1 MIASRRACPICGENM
16 GLVECTERF
25 DSYKWECRKQAN
37 NKRYISTVIWGAVCK
52 KNYLEQICDIFSYLE
67 IIKTARK
74 FIYK

>member
-1 MIASRRACPICGENM
+1 MKKKKQYFQ
-16 GLVECTERF
+16 TERARVW
-25 DSYKWECRKQAN
+25 S
-37 NKRYISTVIWGAVCK
+37 AVCK

>member
-1 MIASRRACPICGENM
+1 MVFKNRNIVRNNM
-16 GLVECTERF
+16 HTF
-25 DSYKWECRKQAN
+25 SW
-37 NKRYISTVIWGAVCK
+37 IWGAVCK

>member
-1 MIASRRACPICGENM
+1 MFDKTCLNRLARASNIKM
-16 GLVECTERF
+16 F
-25 DSYKWECRKQAN
+25 DHY
-37 NKRYISTVIWGAVCK
+37 GAPFVK

>member
-1 MIASRRACPICGENM
+1 MKIQDFNGIWARDLAIPLRRSSQ
-16 GLVECTERF
+16 L
-25 DSYKWECRKQAN
+25 SYEATDVG
-37 NKRYISTVIWGAVCK
+37 SGHLLWGAVCK

>member
-1 MIASRRACPICGENM
+1 MFYNMPFQSASSLIYECTVATKDADWWVSHASIDFVICGWR
-16 GLVECTERF
+16 L
-25 DSYKWECRKQAN
+25 
-37 NKRYISTVIWGAVCK
+37 WGAVCK